1 MTLAVCPGSFDPIH
15 NGHIEIIAR
24 AAKIFSEG
32 VIVAV
37 AHNPQKTFR
46 LPLEERVAMVQ
57 EVFSWLDGITVE
69 PMGAGLLAELVDDS
83 AGGIVRRRRALAEL
97 GLREDSQVSLVVID
111 LAAVPEP
118 QFAERVLSPVAG
130 VRLSAPWGGTWC
142 VVGDRPDVPARVEAA
157 VRHAT
162 EAVWQMAFLGPGEH
176 FRDLPGAFHT
186 LENALAVSREV
197 DAGGDLVAH
206 APIL

>member
-24 AAKIFSEG
+24 AVKIFSEG

-69 PMGAGLLAELVDDS
+69 PMGAGLLAEFARS
-83 AGGIVRRRRALAEL
+83 RGAGAVVK
-97 GLREDSQVSLVVID
+97 GLRDDRDYLYEAPMATMNRNL
-111 LAAVPEP
+111 
-118 QFAERVLSPVAG
+118 AG
-130 VRLSAPWGGTWC
+130 VETVFLAGDPKHGHLSSSLI
-142 VVGDRPDVPARVEAA
+142 
-157 VRHAT
+157 
-162 EAVWQMAFLGPGEH
+162 M
-176 FRDLPGAFHT
+176 
-186 LENALAVSREV
+186 EV
-197 DAGGDLVAH
+197 ASLGGDVSDYLPRSVHRHLLEKGLLGH
-206 APIL
+206 A